1 MRKSSSY
8 YQTLLPLKEKYGFEL
23 DLVPE
28 DVETEQILK
37 EVGEGRLAATVAD
50 SNILE
55 VELTYNDEVRGAAAI
70 GDPVKTAWAVRPD
83 QPQLKAAVDAF
94 FKRHKGDL
102 FFNMT
107 RNKYFKN
114 AKVMRVS
121 GDEQRSDKEGRL
133 SPYDALVKKYSKQFE
148 FDWRLITAQMYQ
160 ESHFDPTV
168 KSWVGAQGLLQV
180 MPATAKEL
188 KIDDV
193 ADPEKG
199 ILAGT
204 KLLSRYAKLF
214 TAPEVKEK
222 DRMRFALAAYNC
234 GPGHVHDA
242 RRLAADLK
250 LNPNKWF
257 GNVEKAMLL
266 LSVPQHAKKARSGY
280 CRCEEPVKYVSSIQT
295 RYDNYSRL
303 AKLE

>member
-1 MRKSSSY
+1 
-8 YQTLLPLKEKYGFEL
+8 
-23 DLVPE
+23 V
-28 DVETEQILK
+28 
-37 EVGEGRLAATVAD
+37 
-50 SNILE
+50 E
-55 VELTYNDEVRGAAAI
+55 VELTYNDDVRGAGPI
-70 GDPVKTAWAVRPD
+70 GDNVKIGWALRQD
-83 QPQLKAAVDAF
+83 QPQLKAAADAF
-94 FKRHKGDL
+94 FKKHHGDL

-114 AKVMRVS
+114 PKYMRVS

-148 FDWRLITAQMYQ
+148 FDWRLVTAQMYQ

-168 KSWVGAQGLLQV
+168 KSWVGAQGLMQV

-188 KIDDV
+188 KIENV
-193 ADPEKG
+193 TDPESG
-199 ILAGT
+199 IHAGV
-204 KLLSRYAKLF
+204 KLMSRYAKLF
-214 TAPEVKEK
+214 NSPTVKEK

-234 GPGHVHDA
+234 GPGHVYDA
-242 RRLAADLK
+242 RRLATDLK
-250 LNPNKWF
+250 LDPNKWF
-257 GNVEKAMLL
+257 NNVEKAMLL

-295 RYDNYSRL
+295 RYDSYSRL